1 MSNQT
6 AYIPTTFADAKLR
19 GTKTQASINNIEY
32 TGYSYEGYFFYHLKS
47 IGYTKILIKHCKN
60 VQEVLE

>member
-6 AYIPTTFADAKLR
+6 TYIPTTFADAKLR
-19 GTKTQASINNIEY
+19 GTKTKAIVDSIEY
-32 TGYSYEGYFFYHLKS
+32 TGYSYEGYFFYHLPS

-60 VQEVLE
+60 VKEVLE